1 MIHISTNRVGE
12 IDRSDMEGVDVWE
25 DEVYALVAE
34 WIKEMYWM
42 GEEEEEFRVFEYVNI
57 VVYKRGK
64 VEKME
69 MQNHV
74 YSWLER
80 VNVYT
85 LRGHV

>member
-1 MIHISTNRVGE
+1 
-12 IDRSDMEGVDVWE
+12 
-25 DEVYALVAE
+25 
-34 WIKEMYWM
+34 M